1 VVTIAETVWVLEQVY
16 RLSNEEIVSALEQ
29 ILKADVLF
37 VQNEHEVFTAMISLK
52 TGARSF
58 PDALIGAL
66 GEWAGCTTTL
76 TFDRNATCMKGFQ
89 LA

>member
-1 VVTIAETVWVLEQVY
+1 VLE
-16 RLSNEEIVSALEQ
+16 R
-29 ILKADVLF
+29 ILGADALF
-37 VQNEHEVFTAMISLK
+37 VQNEREVFMAMVSLK
-52 TGARSF
+52 TGAGSL

-76 TFDRNATCMKGFQ
+76 TFDKKATRLQGFQ